1 MEEPMNRFSEPYP
14 DVEGDNGLP
23 EEVRNSLEKILAYSG
38 LAPERARLFTAHLE
52 VFKRLSDN
60 PRADKEIRR
69 LKGALATL
77 FFEVYGMVAR
87 KVLEDKNPGRVY
99 QMFLHYGF
107 MDEGLAGVDNTLTL
121 YEMVDQAPGEGKCS
135 VYNGQTWLGKIIS
148 REKEPSVN
156 DFGLD
161 YQDVFR
167 EKKRRGEITDKDK
180 AQYDEDLDG
189 RIDHEIGG
197 LFKMGQRMCCGRSS
211 DYFPIFHRGMVTGDL
226 SKSLVT
232 PQRLEESLDRILQ
245 VDFSALHRETVYSNP
260 EKGIRQ
266 ELIMQAVWPD
276 FILMPV
282 FGAEGVM
289 WQGLSGKLMNSPG
302 RFLFPIFLSA
312 NLDDVMLET
321 VAKFRWELSRAL
333 FAYTLSDSQ
342 EGALVGDYSSYIQ
355 FYKKNRDLSS
365 EAKEKLK
372 VQIEKKR
379 NHTADVF
386 ASDYYA
392 WVQYESK
399 GLLRLNKVAREIL
412 FKHCPFS
419 RPIRDSL
426 EKQPLF
432 SQFIRQFENIRA
444 RQARLL
450 EARYA
455 KLQRSGIELD
465 KDLEEN
471 LRYYQS

>member
-1 MEEPMNRFSEPYP
+1 MNRFSEPYP

-365 EAKEKLK
+365 DAKEKLK

-465 KDLEEN
+465 KELEEN

>member
-1 MEEPMNRFSEPYP
+1 MNRFLEPYP
-14 DVEGDNGLP
+14 EVGGDNGLP
-23 EEVRNSLEKILAYSG
+23 EEVRNSLGKILAYSG
-38 LAPERARLFTAHLE
+38 LPPERAHLFTAHLE
-52 VFKRLSDN
+52 VFKRLKDN

-77 FFEVYGMVAR
+77 FFEVYGLVVR
-87 KVLEDKNPGRVY
+87 KVLEEKNPGRVY

-121 YEMVDQAPGEGKCS
+121 YEMVDQTQGEGKCS

-167 EKKRRGEITDKDK
+167 EKKKRGELSDKDK
-180 AQYDEDLDG
+180 AQYDEDLNG
-189 RIDHEIGG
+189 RMAHEIGG

-211 DYFPIFHRGMVTGDL
+211 EYFPIFHRGMINGDL

-232 PQRLEESLDRILQ
+232 PQKLEESLNRILQ

-312 NLDDVMLET
+312 NLDDVMMET

-342 EGALVGDYSSYIQ
+342 EGALIGDYSSYIQ

-372 VQIEKKR
+372 VQIDKKR

-419 RPIRDSL
+419 RSIRDSL

-432 SQFIRQFENIRA
+432 SQFIRQFENIRT

-455 KLQRSGIELD
+455 KLQRSGIVLD
-465 KDLEEN
+465 KELEEN

>member
-365 EAKEKLK
+365 DAKEKLK